1 MYNDILDN
9 INKENFLH
17 CKIENFSVPNI
28 AFFQRG

>member
-1 MYNDILDN
+1 MFNDILDN

-17 CKIENFSVPNI
+17 CKIENISVPNI